1 MNITTEPYVVTDLAE
16 LLKDIHGFRRRAMYF
31 CWDLRHL
38 VKDKDGLTMPVQ
50 RLAEFLK
57 WDARCLVKVNSWSSR
72 RGQLEFL
79 PQWVEQPLLSRI
91 TEERVHSES
100 SREFLQKN
108 LITIMEV
115 IAQKPKYRGDLPK
128 NAKDAIQTYRQQAWM
143 ILAASQRDPSLIIK
157 RDEERIVILD
167 RIEKGS
173 SVARIHFVASSL
185 VQLLPDPW
193 HGEVF
198 RKGSALNT
206 SSMGSLETMYL
217 LLHHPEDV
225 KAIWHLYHKPD
236 AKGLKGFP
244 FSPSVRLG
252 YDASEVYQRSLDYC
266 RVLEEWMAE
275 QSRVVELF
283 PSESV
288 GLADLLQTIYENPMG
303 YSILPEDGPG
313 GKHARLVRDIAE
325 LFIEGVTVPELARA
339 IHGYAIKSGK
349 AGMPSKFSIQ
359 QDKEVSR

>member
-1 MNITTEPYVVTDLAE
+1 MNITTEPYVVTDLAD
-16 LLKDIHGFRRRAMYF
+16 LLKDIHGFRKQAVSF
-31 CWDLRHL
+31 CWDLRRL

-57 WDARCLVKVNSWSSR
+57 WDARCLVKVKSWSTR
-72 RGQLEFL
+72 KGQLEFL
-79 PQWVEQPLLSRI
+79 QQWLDNPLLSRI
-91 TEERVHSES
+91 TEERVLTKS

-108 LITIMEV
+108 LITIMET
-115 IAQKPKYRGDLPK
+115 IALKPKYRGDLH
-128 NAKDAIQTYRQQAWM
+128 KDAKNVVSTYRQQAWM

-157 RDEERIVILD
+157 KDEGRIVILD
-167 RIEKGS
+167 RIEKS
-173 SVARIHFVASSL
+173 SSAARVSLVASSL

-193 HGEVF
+193 QGEVF
-198 RKGSALNT
+198 RKGSASFT

-217 LLHHPEDV
+217 LLHHPRDV
-225 KAIWHLYHKPD
+225 EAIRHLYHKPD
-236 AKGLKGFP
+236 ERGLKGFP

-252 YDASEVYQRSLDYC
+252 YDAREVYQRSLDYC
-266 RVLEEWMAE
+266 RVLEGWMAE

-283 PSESV
+283 PSESI

-313 GKHARLVRDIAE
+313 GKQASLIRDIAE

-349 AGMPSKFSIQ
+349 AGMPAKFSIQ
-359 QDKEVSR
+359 